1 MRPCIELKCPMEK
14 WMKRPSNENRKCTRM
29 HVAVQ
34 FFIGYS
40 LANSHET
47 AIRESKN
54 GIFLHISPFLS
65 RALCENAN
73 KDLYCLESNHFHRY
87 KWRNKSHALFHKSLY
102 ELYTS
107 TKWKILPHTQ
117 LRLFRCGNGLC
128 TDVRSIYGKCVL
140 VSFFFLLINNNLKAP
155 TKKSSTIDRECF
167 EPKNS

>member
-1 MRPCIELKCPMEK
+1 MRPCIELKCSMEK
-14 WMKRPSNENRKCTRM
+14 WMKRPTNENRKCTRM

-47 AIRESKN
+47 AYFSVFHRSN
-54 GIFLHISPFLS
+54 PLFLS

-140 VSFFFLLINNNLKAP
+140 VSFFVSTDKQQF
-155 TKKSSTIDRECF
+155 KSPNE
-167 EPKNS
+167 EV